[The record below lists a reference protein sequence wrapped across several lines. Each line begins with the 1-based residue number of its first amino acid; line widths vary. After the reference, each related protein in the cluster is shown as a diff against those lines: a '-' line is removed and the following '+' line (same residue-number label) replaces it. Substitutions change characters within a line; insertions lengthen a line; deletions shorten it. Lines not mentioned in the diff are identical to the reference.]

1 MTGLDLEL
9 LSLLA
14 LVGLVAGLVDAIAG
28 GGGLITVPALLVAG
42 LDPVTAVATNKLQGT
57 FGSASATYAFA
68 RAGKIGWRE
77 ALPMA
82 AVALV
87 GSVGGALTV
96 KLLPV
101 ALLAGVMPLVLIG
114 VAVYFALSPKV
125 RDADARRRITPLA
138 FMASV
143 AVGVGFYDGVFGPGA
158 GSFYMLGFVTLLGF
172 GVVRATAHTK
182 LLNFASNLG
191 ALVFFAV
198 AGAIVWPL
206 GLVMGLCQFAG
217 AQIGA
222 RMALRH
228 GARLIRPLIVVVCCA
243 MAVRLL
249 VDPANPLR
257 VTVLAMLGI

>member
-1 MTGLDLEL
+1 MTGLEL
-9 LSLLA
+9 DLLA
-14 LVGLVAGLVDAIAG
+14 FLAVAGLVAGFVDSIAG
-28 GGGLITVPALLVAG
+28 GGGLVTVPALLVAG
-42 LDPVTAVATNKLQGT
+42 LDPVTAVATNKLQGS

-68 RAGKIGWRE
+68 RAGKIVWRE

-87 GSVGGALTV
+87 GSVAGALTV

-114 VAVYFALSPKV
+114 VALYFALSPKV
-125 RDADARRRITPLA
+125 RDADARQRITPLA
-138 FMASV
+138 FAASV

-182 LLNFASNLG
+182 LLNFASNIG
-191 ALVFFAV
+191 ALAFFAIV
-198 AGAIVWPL
+198 GGIVWPI
-206 GLVMGLCQFAG
+206 GLVMGLCQFVG

-222 RMALRH
+222 RLAMRH

-249 VDPANPLR
+249 LNPANPLR
-257 VTVLAMLGI
+257 VVVLSALGM